1 MSAGETN
8 EGAGREQA
16 LRFPDGFLIG
26 ASTAG
31 HQIEGNNT
39 NSDWWEFEHQAGT
52 PVHEPSLDAA
62 DSYHRYKQDIQ
73 LAAGFG
79 LNAYR
84 FSIEWPRIE
93 PAEGMFSL
101 AETAHYRRMLAACHE
116 LGVTPV
122 LTYHHFTLPRWLQHR
137 GGYAAT
143 DFPQLFQRYCA
154 HVTRHLGDLIS
165 WAVTIN
171 EPEGAGDAGYV
182 LGIHPP
188 GIRDDHETALRVA
201 DNVFTAHRLAVQAI
215 HDHTNAPVAVSLAL
229 QDMQYEDG
237 ATPGDSNWEVNA
249 RISERY
255 LEASEEDDYVAIQ
268 TYTRIRFGPEG
279 ERGSGLHA
287 DNKNGIV
294 ETDDTTQVGWEF
306 YPEALTGTIRHAWR
320 TSNGKP
326 ILLTENGI
334 ATTHD
339 PKRVAFMDRALRAVH
354 GCLRDGIDL
363 RGYLHW
369 SLLDNF
375 EWSGGYEPTF
385 GIMAVDKE
393 TFARRPK
400 PSAYWL
406 GEVGRTLR
414 LPDQPVIW
422 PPAPAEAGPSLS
434 TDPDGGHVMSAGR
447 E

>member
-1 MSAGETN
+1 MSDN
-8 EGAGREQA
+8 PGAPAQGKRP

-31 HQIEGNNT
+31 HQTEGNNT
-39 NSDWWEFEHQAGT
+39 NSDWWEFEHRPGS
-52 PVHEPSLDAA
+52 PVHEPSGDAC
-62 DSYHRYKQDIQ
+62 DSYHRYPEDIG
-73 LAAGFG
+73 LVAGFG

-84 FSIEWPRIE
+84 FSVEWPRLE
-93 PAEGMFSL
+93 PAEGMFSR

-116 LGVTPV
+116 HGIVPVVT
-122 LTYHHFTLPRWLQHR
+122 YNHFTLPLWLQRR
-137 GGYAAT
+137 GGFAAD
-143 DFPQLFQRYCA
+143 DFPQLFQRFCA
-154 HVTRHLGDLIS
+154 HVTRTLGDLIG

-188 GIRDDHETALRVA
+188 GRVGDRELAHRVA
-201 DNVFTAHRLAVQAI
+201 DNVLTAHRLGVKAI
-215 HDHTNAPVAVSLAL
+215 HDHGSMPAGVSLAL

-237 ATPGDSNWEVNA
+237 ATPGKTEWELNA
-249 RISERY
+249 LISERY
-255 LEASEEDDYVAIQ
+255 IEAAQEDDFVGLQ

-279 ERGSGLHA
+279 ERGPGLHPE
-287 DNKNGIV
+287 NKNGLV

-306 YPEALTGTIRHAWR
+306 YPEALDGTIRRVHR
-320 TSNGKP
+320 VSGGKP

-354 GCLRDGIDL
+354 TCLADGIDV

-369 SLLDNF
+369 SLLDNY
-375 EWSGGYEPTF
+375 EWSGGFEPTF
-385 GIMAVDKE
+385 GLVAVDRQ

-400 PSAYWL
+400 ESAYWL
-406 GEVGRTLR
+406 GDVARSR
-414 LPDQPVIW
+414 CLPAEPVTW
-422 PPAPAEAGPSLS
+422 PPAA
-434 TDPDGGHVMSAGR
+434 
-447 E
+447 